1 MRSELADLDRRH
13 AIVEEEVPLGDRV
26 IRLEKPRNFDD
37 LVSEAD
43 FARDDRLPYWADL
56 WQASR
61 VLARLLIT
69 MPARA
74 AVDPASAAPRDPTYR
89 PRALELGCGLGL
101 GTIAATLA
109 GYAVTATD
117 YYEDAMLFA
126 ARNTLRATGGEPLT
140 RMVDWRDFPSDLG
153 TFDFVFAADVL
164 YEKIYAPLIAEAI
177 HRTMAPGGF
186 ALVSDQGR
194 IALPDFLAEAEQR
207 GLTHR
212 VIHREEPPEGVPG
225 PSITVYE
232 LHRR

>member
-26 IRLEKPRNFDD
+26 ITLEKPRSFDD

-61 VLARLLIT
+61 VLARLLVT
-69 MPARA
+69 MPAKA
-74 AVDPASAAPRDPTYR
+74 ADAAASR

-109 GYAVTATD
+109 GYTVTATD
-117 YYEDAMLFA
+117 YYDDAMLFA
-126 ARNTLRATGGEPLT
+126 ARNTLGATGEEPLT
-140 RMVDWRDFPSDLG
+140 RMVDWRDFPGDLG

-194 IALPDFLAEAEQR
+194 IALPDFLAEIEAR
-207 GLTHR
+207 GIAHQ
-212 VIHREEPPEGVPG
+212 VIHREEPPEGFPG
-225 PSITVYE
+225 PTITVYE